1 MIGWFVVGW
10 LCVAAVIGWLC
21 TYTPKD
27 SIQETLDEM
36 NKHQRQLK
44 ALKKAVNK

>member
-27 SIQETLDEM
+27 SIQETLDAINNHEQQM
-36 NKHQRQLK
+36 K
-44 ALKKAVNK
+44 ALQKAVGK